1 MPDLLLSSDAR
12 GVVTL
17 TLNRPERHNA
27 FDDAV
32 VALLTAT
39 FRQLAANEAVR
50 MLVIRGAGRS
60 FSAGGDIEWMRRMA
74 GASFEENL
82 VDSQALAR
90 MMRLL
95 DGFPKPTIA
104 FVHGAA
110 YGGGVGLVACC
121 DVAIATERAT
131 FCMSEAR
138 LGIMPAAIG
147 PYVIRAIGARQAR
160 RLMLTAETIP
170 AARAREI
177 GLVHE
182 AAPEGVA
189 NEMLAGI
196 VDALLRCAP
205 GAQKQAKAFIAA
217 YAGRSIDDGLVQ
229 ESARL
234 LATLRA
240 SGEGREGLS
249 AFLEK
254 RAPRW
259 VGGGNEANVSQA
271 ADR

>member
-1 MPDLLLSSDAR
+1 MTDLLLSLDAR
-12 GVVTL
+12 GVATL
-17 TLNRPERHNA
+17 TFNRPERHNA

-32 VALLTAT
+32 VALLTT
-39 FRQLAANEAVR
+39 TLRRLAGDEAVR
-50 MLVIRGAGRS
+50 ILVIRGAGRS
-60 FSAGGDIEWMRRMA
+60 FSAGGDIEWMRRMS

-82 VDSQALAR
+82 DDAEALAR
-90 MMRLL
+90 MLGLL
-95 DGFPKPTIA
+95 DRFPKPTIA

-121 DVAIATERAT
+121 DIAIATERAT

-138 LGIMPAAIG
+138 LGIMPAVIG

-182 AAPEGVA
+182 AAPESAA
-189 NEMLAGI
+189 NEMLGGI
-196 VDALLRCAP
+196 VEALLHCAP
-205 GAQKQAKAFIAA
+205 GAQKQAKAFIASC
-217 YAGRSIDDGLVQ
+217 AGRSIDEGLAQ

-234 LATLRA
+234 LAALRA
-240 SGEGREGLS
+240 AGEGREGLS

-254 RAPRW
+254 RFPNW
-259 VGGGNEANVSQA
+259 VGGGGEANVPQA

>member
-1 MPDLLLSSDAR
+1 MTDLLLSLDAR
-12 GVVTL
+12 GVATL
-17 TLNRPERHNA
+17 TFNRPERHNA

-32 VALLTAT
+32 VALLTT
-39 FRQLAANEAVR
+39 TLRRLAGDEAVR
-50 MLVIRGAGRS
+50 ILVIRGAGRS
-60 FSAGGDIEWMRRMA
+60 FSAGGDIEWMRRMS

-82 VDSQALAR
+82 DDAEALAR
-90 MMRLL
+90 MLGLL
-95 DGFPKPTIA
+95 DRFPKPTIA

-121 DVAIATERAT
+121 DIAIATERAT

-138 LGIMPAAIG
+138 LGIIPAAIG
-147 PYVIRAIGARQAR
+147 PFVIRAIGARQAR
-160 RLMLTAETIP
+160 RLMLTAETIS
-170 AARAREI
+170 AARARGI

-182 AAPEGVA
+182 AAPDGAA
-189 NEMLAGI
+189 NDLLAGI

-205 GAQKQAKAFIAA
+205 GAQKEAKSFVARF
-217 YAGRSIDDGLVQ
+217 AGRTVDDDVAGD
-229 ESARL
+229 SARI

-254 RAPRW
+254 RAARW
-259 VGGGNEANVSQA
+259 VGGGSEPNVSQA

>member
-1 MPDLLLSSDAR
+1 MADLLLSSDAR

-39 FRQLAANEAVR
+39 FRQLAENEAVR
-50 MLVIRGAGRS
+50 ILVIRGAGRN

-74 GASFEENL
+74 GASFEDNL
-82 VDSQALAR
+82 RDAEGLAR

-95 DGFPKPTIA
+95 DSFPKPTIA

-121 DVAIATERAT
+121 DIAIATERAT

-138 LGIMPAAIG
+138 LGIIPAAIG

-160 RLMLTAETIP
+160 RLILTAETIS
-170 AARAREI
+170 AAWAREI

-189 NEMLAGI
+189 NEMLNGI
-196 VDALLRCAP
+196 IEALLRCAP
-205 GAQKQAKAFIAA
+205 GAQKQAKAFLAA
-217 YAGRSIDDGLVQ
+217 CAGRSVDDGLAQ
-229 ESARL
+229 DSARL
-234 LATLRA
+234 LAGLRA
-240 SGEGREGLS
+240 SSEGREGLS

-254 RAPRW
+254 RLPKW
-259 VGGGNEANVSQA
+259 VDGGSDANVPQA